1 MYPWK
6 TVITINRSRKT
17 SIYLQIVNAIIKEIL
32 EGRIQPGQKLPGTRA
47 ISNILEVNRKTM
59 VMAYD
64 ELMAQGWLVLSPSH
78 GSFISNSLP
87 LLKYQKLSQGINGLK
102 SQKPVTGFKVVSK
115 FPTIHQAMPSSELIE
130 INDGSP
136 DPRLAPL
143 DDLMKRYR
151 RIIADSRNKNLL
163 NYSEVIG
170 EKMLR
175 SQLSN
180 YLRETR
186 GLVCTEEEI
195 FITRGS
201 QMAIYLLFNTLIN
214 SGDNIVIGDTSYPSA
229 DLTIRISGGNLVR
242 IPVDEKGINV
252 DQIEKLCKNKKL
264 RAVYITPHHHFP
276 TTVTLSA
283 ERRIKLVKLAQ
294 KYKFAIIED
303 DYDYDFHY
311 SSSPILPLASF
322 DTDGLVIYT
331 GSFSKLLAPSL
342 RVGYIVAPKN
352 LIAELVKLRSL
363 VDRQGDSILE
373 RAIAEMI
380 NEGEMARHLKKA
392 VRVYKSRRD
401 HFCNELSKYMGD
413 KIKFKIPDGGMAVWV
428 NFAKNIPLVKLSK
441 LLLVENIYLNVDFE
455 FIKRLNS
462 TRLGFASLTE
472 DEASLYLSKMA
483 GCLDKLSVKV

>member
-1 MYPWK
+1 MTK
-6 TVITINRSRKT
+6 K
-17 SIYLQIVNAIIKEIL
+17 
-32 EGRIQPGQKLPGTRA
+32 
-47 ISNILEVNRKTM
+47 
-59 VMAYD
+59 
-64 ELMAQGWLVLSPSH
+64 
-78 GSFISNSLP
+78 
-87 LLKYQKLSQGINGLK
+87 
-102 SQKPVTGFKVVSK
+102 
-115 FPTIHQAMPSSELIE
+115 
-130 INDGSP
+130 
-136 DPRLAPL
+136 
-143 DDLMKRYR
+143 
-151 RIIADSRNKNLL
+151 
-163 NYSEVIG
+163 
-170 EKMLR
+170 
-175 SQLSN
+175 
-180 YLRETR
+180 
-186 GLVCTEEEI
+186 
-195 FITRGS
+195 
-201 QMAIYLLFNTLIN
+201 
-214 SGDNIVIGDTSYPSA
+214 
-229 DLTIRISGGNLVR
+229 
-242 IPVDEKGINV
+242 INV